1 MPVGL
6 RLWPIEAGSGCSRVR
21 KLGKSDFQAKAV
33 NKEEKGEML
42 KSIRDKVFRVYCLAE
57 QVNG

>member
-21 KLGKSDFQAKAV
+21 KLGMSDFQAKAV

-42 KSIRDKVFRVYCLAE
+42 KSIRA
-57 QVNG
+57 